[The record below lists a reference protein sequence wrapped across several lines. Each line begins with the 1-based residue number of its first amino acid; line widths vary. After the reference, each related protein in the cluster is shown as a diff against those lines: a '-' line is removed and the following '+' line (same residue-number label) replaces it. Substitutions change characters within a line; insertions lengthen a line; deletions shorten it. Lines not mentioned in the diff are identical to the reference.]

1 MECDLFTAIHM
12 FGNSPDVSAK
22 CVYPPD
28 WIADPETV
36 CPLVLELRADL
47 RFVTVFFM
55 IGILVNVFCVSTRFR
70 VHIPDCVREVV
81 SENHFF
87 LNINFVTFPD

>member
-1 MECDLFTAIHM
+1 M
-12 FGNSPDVSAK
+12 
-22 CVYPPD
+22 
-28 WIADPETV
+28 

-47 RFVTVFFM
+47 RFVTVFFFM

-81 SENHFF
+81 SENNFF
-87 LNINFVTFPD
+87 

>member
-1 MECDLFTAIHM
+1 M
-12 FGNSPDVSAK
+12 
-22 CVYPPD
+22 
-28 WIADPETV
+28 

-47 RFVTVFFM
+47 HFVTVFFM
-55 IGILVNVFCVSTRFR
+55 IGILVNFFCVSTRFR

-81 SENHFF
+81 SENIF

>member
-1 MECDLFTAIHM
+1 M
-12 FGNSPDVSAK
+12 
-22 CVYPPD
+22 
-28 WIADPETV
+28 

-87 LNINFVTFPD
+87 F